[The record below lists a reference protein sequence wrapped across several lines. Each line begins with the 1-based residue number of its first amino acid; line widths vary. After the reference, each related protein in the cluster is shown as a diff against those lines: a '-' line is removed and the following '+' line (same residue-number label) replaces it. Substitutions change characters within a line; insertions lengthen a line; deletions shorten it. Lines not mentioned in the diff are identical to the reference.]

1 MYLHIGM
8 NVYLLSE
15 RIIGIFEASQF
26 QSMISPEFLQH
37 VTRVDHEHE
46 ANAVKSYV
54 LTTSQEI
61 HCSNVHCRT
70 LKKRWRTDA

>member
-8 NVYLLSE
+8 NVYILSE

-26 QSMISPEFLQH
+26 QSMTDPEFWQH
-37 VTRVDHEHE
+37 VTFVDHQLE
-46 ANAVKSYV
+46 ASAVKSYI

-61 HCSNVHCRT
+61 HYSNVHCRT
-70 LKKRWRTDA
+70 LKKRWGTEV

>member
-8 NVYLLSE
+8 NIYILSE

-26 QSMISPEFLQH
+26 QSMTDPEFVQH
-37 VTRVDHEHE
+37 ITLVEHQLE
-46 ANAVKSYV
+46 VKAVKSYI
-54 LTTSQEI
+54 LTTSREI